1 MRDYIPPFLCKKYLQ
16 TGVFNNFVKV
26 KSPLHKIISD
36 NFFQLSKKF
45 FTNRGFHNIINIYLK
60 NTHDIFE
67 L

>member
-1 MRDYIPPFLCKKYLQ
+1 MQKNAYKRVFLIILRKSNRRFQMR
-16 TGVFNNFVKV
+16 
-26 KSPLHKIISD
+26 ISD

-60 NTHDIFE
+60 KTHDIFE